1 MALEMTKD
9 TMTWKQRKGTHHSR
23 ILLEG
28 DMIVPD
34 NRPDVAQV
42 LHCSGTVRLDEVKS
56 GEEKINLTGELL
68 VRVLYR
74 AAGGEN
80 DNRPDVAQVLHC
92 SGTVR
97 LDEVKSGEEKINL
110 TGELLVRVLYRA
122 AGGEKP
128 VYAMTSSLPIQ
139 EVLYVEGMT
148 AEDAVNV
155 MAETEHLECQ
165 LINDRK
171 VGLRAIVEVWA
182 EAEGSKT
189 ACHCG
194 SMGGSGRQ
202 QKPSDRQRRP
212 GRNGGTAAE
221 KGAHRTP
228 RCREKG
234 QVHSEAYSVT
244 GSRPAQH
251 RGNAPS
257 SADPF
262 RYRHPRHGR
271 KSGSAGESA
280 ADSHLRHRGKRY
292 ACGSGSGNSFP
303 WIH

>member
-9 TMTWKQRKGTHHSR
+9 TMTWKQREGTHHSR

-28 DMIVPD
+28 DMIVP
-34 NRPDVAQV
+34 
-42 LHCSGTVRLDEVKS
+42 
-56 GEEKINLTGELL
+56 
-68 VRVLYR
+68 
-74 AAGGEN
+74 

-165 LINDRK
+165 LITDRT

-182 EAEGSKT
+182 EAEGSK
-189 ACHCG
+189 
-194 SMGGSGRQ
+194 SL
-202 QKPSDRQRRP
+202 
-212 GRNGGTAAE
+212 
-221 KGAHRTP
+221 P
-228 RCREKG
+228 RCF
-234 QVHSEAYSVT
+234 S
-244 GSRPAQH
+244 
-251 RGNAPS
+251 
-257 SADPF
+257 
-262 RYRHPRHGR
+262 
-271 KSGSAGESA
+271 
-280 ADSHLRHRGKRY
+280 
-292 ACGSGSGNSFP
+292 SFP
-303 WIH
+303 KAIPPRKPENPLLMRVYGPKRASEQGFWGVGIIAP

>member
-28 DMIVPD
+28 DMIVP
-34 NRPDVAQV
+34 
-42 LHCSGTVRLDEVKS
+42 
-56 GEEKINLTGELL
+56 
-68 VRVLYR
+68 
-74 AAGGEN
+74 

-182 EAEGSKT
+182 EAEGSKSLQT
-189 ACHCG
+189 V
-194 SMGGSGRQ
+194 SGAQGETVELLR
-202 QKPSDRQRRP
+202 K
-212 GRNGGTAAE
+212 

-234 QVHSEAYSVT
+234 QVHGEAYGVT
-244 GSRPAQH
+244 RGRPAKH

-257 SADPF
+257 GIDPF
-262 RYRHPRHGR
+262 RYRHSCHGR

-280 ADSHLRHRGKRY
+280 ADSHLRHRGKRH
-292 ACGSGSGNSFP
+292 ACGGGGRNPFP
-303 WIH
+303 WIY

>member
-74 AAGGEN
+74 AAGGE
-80 DNRPDVAQVLHC
+80 
-92 SGTVR
+92 
-97 LDEVKSGEEKINL
+97 
-110 TGELLVRVLYRA
+110 
-122 AGGEKP
+122 KP
-128 VYAMTSSLPIQ
+128 VYAMTSSPAIQ

-182 EAEGSKT
+182 EAEGSKSLQT
-189 ACHCG
+189 V
-194 SMGGSGRQ
+194 SGAQGEAVELLR
-202 QKPSDRQRRP
+202 K
-212 GRNGGTAAE
+212 N
-221 KGAHRTP
+221 GAHRTP
-228 RCREKG
+228 RCGEKR
-234 QVHSEAYSVT
+234 T
-244 GSRPAQH
+244 GSQ
-251 RGNAPS
+251 
-257 SADPF
+257 
-262 RYRHPRHGR
+262 
-271 KSGSAGESA
+271 
-280 ADSHLRHRGKRY
+280 
-292 ACGSGSGNSFP
+292 
-303 WIH
+303 

>member
-28 DMIVPD
+28 DMIVP
-34 NRPDVAQV
+34 
-42 LHCSGTVRLDEVKS
+42 
-56 GEEKINLTGELL
+56 
-68 VRVLYR
+68 
-74 AAGGEN
+74 

-182 EAEGSKT
+182 EAEGSKSLQT
-189 ACHCG
+189 V
-194 SMGGSGRQ
+194 SGAQGEAVELLR
-202 QKPSDRQRRP
+202 KKVLTERP
-212 GRNGGTAAE
+212 VAE
-221 KGAHRTP
+221 KKDRFTVKHT
-228 RCREKG
+228 
-234 QVHSEAYSVT
+234 V
-244 GSRPAQH
+244 
-251 RGNAPS
+251 
-257 SADPF
+257 
-262 RYRHPRHGR
+262 
-271 KSGSAGESA
+271 
-280 ADSHLRHRGKRY
+280 
-292 ACGSGSGNSFP
+292 
-303 WIH
+303 